1 MAASVASRISARRTR
16 AGRAQG
22 RRSSSLE
29 NPRMTVSRSEFVSFL
44 AALGAA
50 GAPAAA
56 LASSK
61 PPWYPLPSPV
71 SPKRRALVLS
81 GGGARGA
88 YEAGVLK
95 WLFRDVAA
103 GSQPFDVICG
113 SSAGAINAAFAAMGT
128 QSAIAQ
134 VEQLWKDMPTSNIMR
149 LEPPVQ
155 HVVDAG
161 HQIDLASK
169 HGFPA
174 KLAYLNRARILMN
187 EAGPPADMAKLG
199 GIVNDAGIQALVRKY
214 PLSIEELRTSL
225 LITATNLT
233 KMSSDSF
240 YRFVGPD
247 AASSEADFLSRLAPR
262 PRLQAQE
269 GAPPLRPRPP
279 LHHALTQDNFADA
292 VVASTAIPG
301 VFEPVAVL
309 HAESSDANL
318 YADGG
323 VANNTPVGL
332 AADAGAADITII
344 MVHAPDEVPVNNG
357 TVPSYLQAS
366 FAIMQQRILQTDI
379 TLTISRN
386 LLERNLDTSGLNPT
400 VREYLDVL
408 QQREWQPLS
417 LRLIRPRAP
426 LALSTMGFNDQDKI
440 DEAIDQGYAD
450 AQQPYL
456 YTMA

>member
-1 MAASVASRISARRTR
+1 
-16 AGRAQG
+16 
-22 RRSSSLE
+22 
-29 NPRMTVSRSEFVSFL
+29 
-44 AALGAA
+44 
-50 GAPAAA
+50 
-56 LASSK
+56 
-61 PPWYPLPSPV
+61 
-71 SPKRRALVLS
+71 VLS

-88 YEAGVLK
+88 YEAGALK

-103 GSQPFDVICG
+103 GRRPFDIICG
-113 SSAGAINAAFAAMGT
+113 TSAGAINAAFAAMGT
-128 QSAIAQ
+128 SSAIDQ
-134 VEQLWKDMPTSNIMR
+134 VEQLWKNMPKANVIQ

-161 HQIDLASK
+161 QQIDLAAK

-174 KLAYLNRARILMN
+174 KLAYLNRARIDMTA
-187 EAGPPADMAKLG
+187 AGPPADMAKLG

-214 PLSIEELRTSL
+214 PLNVADLQTSL

-240 YRFVGPD
+240 YKFVGPN
-247 AASSEADFLSRLAPR
+247 AASDEARFQSRIAPR
-262 PRLQAQE
+262 PRLQAEE

-279 LHHALTQDNFADA
+279 LHHALTQDNFASA

-301 VFEPVAVL
+301 VFEPVAVQ
-309 HAESSDANL
+309 HVESSDVNL

-323 VANNTPVGL
+323 VANNTPVSL
-332 AADAGAADITII
+332 AADAGAADITVL

-366 FAIMQQRILQTDI
+366 FAIMQQRILQSDI

-386 LLERNLDTSGLNPT
+386 LLERNVDTSGLNPT
-400 VREYLDVL
+400 VRAYLDVL
-408 QQREWQPLS
+408 QQGEWQPIT
-417 LRLIRPRAP
+417 LRVIRPRAP

-440 DEAIDQGYAD
+440 DEAIDRGYAD

-456 YTMA
+456 YKMS